1 MIAGLDPRELR
12 ALLHRGALSLGPAED
27 PAHRALVTAAT
38 LLLGYPLALWLV
50 RIRVSRKGLLLLLV
64 LFPWLTSVIIRT
76 YAWMIIL
83 GNQGLLNQLLGLLG
97 AGPVRLLW
105 QETGVIV
112 GLVYVMLPLMVIPL
126 YNSISQVDRRTEDAA
141 RTLGRHR
148 WRSSGAITWP
158 LTRPGLVSGC
168 LLVFIVT
175 LGSYVT
181 PALLGGP
188 RETVMPMLIEQQVT
202 VLHYPFAAALGVIL
216 LGIVLLVATVFNRY
230 LAARLT
236 ATHRVTASHGR
247 RSFRAAGRRSGL
259 SDRAARHDRLSPRPD
274 AGRRRCCRSAPGQ
287 LLGVPAPGA
296 SP

>member
-1 MIAGLDPRELR
+1 MNRRRRWYLV
-12 ALLHRGALSLGPAED
+12 ALLAPTAVTLTCFFLVPLLLVVVYSFYTRVAGGSMIPVLTFDNYVRFLRVALYPWVLLKTLRIAL
-27 PAHRALVTAAT
+27 LVTVAT

-50 RIRVSRKGLLLLLV
+50 RIRVPRKGLLLLLV

-83 GNQGLLNQLLGLLG
+83 GNQGLLNQMLGLLG

-126 YNSISQVDRRTEDAA
+126 YNAISQVDRRTEDAA
-141 RTLGRHR
+141 RTLGATDWQVF
-148 WRSSGAITWP
+148 WRITWP

-175 LGSYVT
+175 LGSYIT

-202 VLHYPFAAALGVIL
+202 VLHYPFAAALSVIL
-216 LGIVLLVATVFNRY
+216 LGIVLVIATVFNRY
-230 LAARLT
+230 LAARWT
-236 ATHRVTASHGR
+236 ATIA
-247 RSFRAAGRRSGL
+247 
-259 SDRAARHDRLSPRPD
+259 
-274 AGRRRCCRSAPGQ
+274 
-287 LLGVPAPGA
+287 
-296 SP
+296 

>member
-1 MIAGLDPRELR
+1 MSRRRRWHLLLLLAPTVATITFFFVVPLLLVVVYSFYTRVAGGSMIPVLTIENYTRFFTV
-12 ALLHRGALSLGPAED
+12 ALYPLVLAKTMRVAI
-27 PAHRALVTAAT
+27 LVTVCT

-50 RIRVSRKGLLLLLV
+50 RLRLSRKALLLLLV

-83 GNQGLLNQLLGLLG
+83 GNQGLLNQLLSVFG

-105 QETGVIV
+105 RETGVIV

-141 RTLGRHR
+141 RTLGATEWSVF
-148 WRSSGAITWP
+148 WRITWP
-158 LTRPGLVSGC
+158 LARPGLVSGC

-188 RETVMPMLIEQQVT
+188 RETVMPMLVEQQVT

-216 LGIVLLVATVFNRY
+216 LGIVLIVATVFNRY

-236 ATHRVTASHGR
+236 ATVA
-247 RSFRAAGRRSGL
+247 
-259 SDRAARHDRLSPRPD
+259 
-274 AGRRRCCRSAPGQ
+274 
-287 LLGVPAPGA
+287 
-296 SP
+296 